1 MIVIEVKEYESV
13 ERAIKRFKKKVDQVK
28 ILKEIKNRR
37 YYIKPSLRRKEA
49 KLKARYTQRIR
60 LQESI

>member
-1 MIVIEVKEYESV
+1 MIVIEVKEYEPV

-37 YYIKPSLRRKEA
+37 YYIKPSIRRKEA

-60 LQESI
+60 LQEAM